1 MTGLLVALDV
11 PDLDRAVE
19 MARRVRPHVTGYKLG
34 LQLLLGPAPHSIER
48 LTELDKPLFVDAK
61 LHDIPAT
68 VERAAYQLGK
78 RGARWVTVHAGGGAE
93 MLRAG
98 VSGLREGSAGTA
110 GVLGVT
116 VLTSLGAS
124 DLDDLG
130 IAGDL
135 QSHTQRL
142 VALSASADCEG
153 VICSVHEVGLV
164 QQVSSLITVTPGIR
178 PESSLRDDQKRVAT
192 PGMARRVGSTY
203 VVVGRPI
210 TTARDVASAAEAI
223 RRELSNPIA
232 AAPTDSDG

>member
-11 PDLDRAVE
+11 PYLDQAVE
-19 MARRVRPHVTGYKLG
+19 IARQVRPHVTGYKVG

-48 LTELDKPLFVDAK
+48 LAELGRPLFVDAK

-78 RGARWVTVHAGGGAE
+78 RGARWVTMHAGGGTE

-98 VSGLREGSAGTA
+98 VSGLLEGSGGTA

-116 VLTSLGAS
+116 FLTSLGAS
-124 DLDDLG
+124 DLGNLG

-135 QSHTQRL
+135 QSHTERL
-142 VALSASADCEG
+142 VALSASAGSEG

-164 QQVSSLITVTPGIR
+164 QRVSSLITVTPGIR
-178 PESSLRDDQKRVAT
+178 PESSSHDDQKRVAT
-192 PGMARRVGSTY
+192 PAMARRAGSTY

-210 TTARDVASAAEAI
+210 TTAPDVASAAEGI
-223 RRELSNPIA
+223 CRELSNPIG